1 MGQTVYVES
10 DNMSSITGAVFY
22 TTDSLTPIGGYP
34 TCYDE
39 DLTIPNAA
47 NMNGSTTLIFA
58 LIYNTET
65 NSYVSNLQ
73 EMNGVTPPA
82 RDSALCNIVV
92 TLSYPYNEV

>member
-1 MGQTVYVES
+1 MGQMIDVES
-10 DNMSSITGAVFY
+10 SQSSITGIAFY
-22 TTDSLTPIGGYP
+22 QSNNLDPIGGYA

-39 DLTIPNAA
+39 FETIIEQAD
-47 NMNGSTTLIFA
+47 MNGSMTLIFA